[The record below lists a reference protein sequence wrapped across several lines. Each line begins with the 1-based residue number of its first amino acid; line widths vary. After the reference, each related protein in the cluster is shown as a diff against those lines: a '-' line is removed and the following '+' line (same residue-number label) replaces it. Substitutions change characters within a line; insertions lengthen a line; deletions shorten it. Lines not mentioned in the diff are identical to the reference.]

1 MRNSKRL
8 RVFSGPNGSGKS
20 TIYNAVKEYFNE
32 IPFVNADIIESKL
45 LNDGFVNL
53 LDFQIKIDRRL
64 LTSFKN
70 SDTAKSLFEKNTAL
84 RNQVNHLEIVNN
96 ILIFNGSEISGYLAA
111 YCSSFIRAVL
121 IKKEKSFSFETV
133 MSHISKIEE
142 LKLAKSLGYKVYQYF
157 VCTDSPLINISRV
170 EDRKIKGG
178 HDVSKNKI
186 ESRYYKTLENLLPSI
201 KHCYRVYFFDTSS
214 KNKLELFAE
223 LYQDKLEIHSDNIPN
238 WFYHYVLNP
247 IYKL

>member
-53 LDFQIKIDRRL
+53 LDFQI
-64 LTSFKN
+64 
-70 SDTAKSLFEKNTAL
+70 
-84 RNQVNHLEIVNN
+84 
-96 ILIFNGSEISGYLAA
+96 
-111 YCSSFIRAVL
+111 
-121 IKKEKSFSFETV
+121 
-133 MSHISKIEE
+133 
-142 LKLAKSLGYKVYQYF
+142 
-157 VCTDSPLINISRV
+157 
-170 EDRKIKGG
+170 
-178 HDVSKNKI
+178 KI